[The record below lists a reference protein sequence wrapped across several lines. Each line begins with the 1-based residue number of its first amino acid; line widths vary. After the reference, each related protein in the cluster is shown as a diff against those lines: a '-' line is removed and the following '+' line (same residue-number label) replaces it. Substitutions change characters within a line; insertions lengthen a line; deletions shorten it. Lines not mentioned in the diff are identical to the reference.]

1 MRVTAGNA
9 RAFILN
15 YRSNGRER
23 RFTIGPWPE
32 WSALAARERAKELR
46 RAIGKGED
54 PLAEREQLRTDPT
67 FGEVVKE
74 YLRIE
79 SSKQKR
85 GKEYARM
92 LEREALPRWR
102 NLSKRRDVIALV
114 EKKAETAPISAN
126 RLLELIRRVYNFAT
140 RRDIVEANPCA
151 LVQKPGQEHA
161 KDRVLSRDEIKT
173 FWEAL
178 DGQWFT
184 QHTAAALRLI
194 LLTAQRP
201 GEAIAMRWEQL
212 DLEGGWWTIPAEG
225 VKNGLAHRVPLNH
238 TAREILGA
246 LPRTSP
252 WVFPSDINGQHVHRN
267 ALGLALR
274 RARLRPSEPLTVAH
288 LSPRTT

>member
-1 MRVTAGNA
+1 MRLTEQTIRKFPTPEKGNKVHYDEEIKGLGLRVTAANA

-15 YRSNGRER
+15 YRIAGRER
-23 RFTIGPWPE
+23 RYTLGLWPE
-32 WSALAARERAKELR
+32 WSATAARERAKELR
-46 RAIGKGED
+46 RDIDRGED

-67 FGEVVKE
+67 FGEVVEE

-79 SSKQKR
+79 ASKQKR
-85 GKEYARM
+85 SKEYARM
-92 LEREALPRWR
+92 LEREALPQWR
-102 NLSKRRDVIALV
+102 NLRAADIKRRDVIALV

-126 RLLELIRRVYNFAT
+126 RLLELIRRVYNFAI

-161 KDRVLSRDEIKT
+161 KDRVLSRDEIRT

-201 GEAIAMRWEQL
+201 GEVIA
-212 DLEGGWWTIPAEG
+212 
-225 VKNGLAHRVPLNH
+225 
-238 TAREILGA
+238 
-246 LPRTSP
+246 
-252 WVFPSDINGQHVHRN
+252 
-267 ALGLALR
+267 
-274 RARLRPSEPLTVAH
+274 
-288 LSPRTT
+288 